1 MGEWLERHRGIVLAG
16 MTLVVV
22 AGLLLLWAN
31 RPRVVPIVIFT
42 PVPTATA
49 TITPVPTPAPVRVY
63 VTGAVQN
70 PDVYVLPPGSIV
82 KDALLAAGGATA
94 EADLNRVNLAVQVQ
108 DQQQVYVPRK
118 GETASPVPLSATPL
132 PAASPAG
139 GKVNINTASVDELD
153 ALPGVG
159 PAIAQRIVDYR
170 TENGPFHSIEDLMQV
185 KGIGSATFAEL
196 KDRITVQ

>member
-16 MTLVVV
+16 LTLVVV
-22 AGLLLLWAN
+22 AGLLLLWSH
-31 RPRVVPIVIFT
+31 RPRAVPIRIST

-63 VTGAVQN
+63 VTGAVQH

-108 DQQQVYVPRK
+108 DQQQVYVPRH
-118 GETASPVPLSATPL
+118 GETASPIPLSATPL

-139 GKVNINTASVDELD
+139 GKVNINTASVGELD

-170 TENGPFHSIEDLMQV
+170 IANGPFHSTEDLMQV
-185 KGIGSATFAEL
+185 KGIGSVTFAEL
-196 KDRITVQ
+196 KDRVTVQ